1 MVGKQAIVAA
11 LLVASGVD
19 AFGVVAPLPVLRA
32 HVVPAIQPTTNPV
45 ARRHA
50 PPRAAI
56 GGSKLAIITTIT
68 NLANRQVVL
77 AVGVAAAV
85 VGITRN
91 IIKKRKEEAEQKRK
105 EEAAAKQVGSL
116 GDLAG
121 ALFGAAGEVA
131 RSAVAVVS
139 DSPTDAKKPAPK
151 KPAPKKPPPAPKADK
166 KKQAEKKAEKKVEKK
181 AEPASAP
188 APTLEE
194 QIATLTAELAAA
206 NARADA
212 AEAELA
218 SCDVEYVYLEVEEGE
233 EDAGDAA
240 PAANGNTKTKEKL
253 SAWMNKKGEK

>member
-56 GGSKLAIITTIT
+56 GSKLAIITTMT

>member
-56 GGSKLAIITTIT
+56 GSKLAIITTIT